1 MTGSRFAVHF
11 RRRREGKT
19 DFRSRRQMLYSGK
32 PRLVVRTSLRYV
44 TAQVVT
50 FTFEG
55 DVVKASATSKQLA
68 AYGWK
73 GSGSNT
79 SAAYLTGL
87 LCGMRAKK
95 AGLSEAILDIGMRDV
110 VKGAKIFAALKGF
123 SDSDMDIPFS
133 EDIVPDEDRISGKH
147 IVTYYESL
155 DEETR
160 KARFS
165 NYLKEQVDVTSIP
178 EMFEQVKAE
187 IINKGE

>member
-32 PRLVVRTSLRYV
+32 PRLVVRTSLRYIM
-44 TAQVVT
+44 AQVVS

-55 DVVKASATSKQLA
+55 DIVKASATSKQLA

-110 VKGAKIFAALKGF
+110 VKGAKIFATLKGF
-123 SDSDMDIPFS
+123 SDSDIDIPFS

-155 DEETR
+155 DEEAR

-178 EMFEQVKAE
+178 AMFEQVKAE

>member
-32 PRLVVRTSLRYV
+32 PRFVVRTSLRYV
-44 TAQVVT
+44 TAQVIS

-55 DVVKASATSKQLA
+55 DLVMASASSKQLA
-68 AYGWK
+68 EYGWK
-73 GSGSNT
+73 GSFSNT

-95 AGLSEAILDIGMRDV
+95 AGVSDAILDIGMRDV
-110 VKGAKIFAALKGF
+110 VKGAKIFATLKGF
-123 SDSDMDIPFS
+123 SDAEIDIPFG
-133 EDIVPDEDRISGKH
+133 EGIVPDEDRISGKH

-155 DEETR
+155 DEEER

>member
-123 SDSDMDIPFS
+123 SDSEMDIPFS
-133 EDIVPDEDRISGKH
+133 EDIVPGEDRISGKH

-187 IINKGE
+187 IIKKGE